1 MDRAAILEVLRQFQ
15 QELGVRHGIVT
26 LGLFGSAA
34 RDCATEGS
42 DVDIVISLRKPN
54 LFTLSRI
61 KLELEERLH
70 TPVDIICYRQ
80 RMNPFLKERI
90 EHEAC
95 YV

>member
-1 MDRAAILEVLRQFQ
+1 MDRAAILELLRQFQ
-15 QELGVRHGIVT
+15 QEFGLRYGIVS
-26 LGLFGSAA
+26 LGLFGSVA
-34 RDCATEGS
+34 RDCVTKDS
-42 DVDIVISLRKPN
+42 DIDVVISLKKPN

-61 KLELEERLH
+61 RLELEERLH
-70 TPVDIICYRQ
+70 KPVDIICYRQ